1 MGKLRP
7 KNYSIFLFT
16 VLVILAAAVLRQI
29 GFMTEGP
36 MKLFCAILRPLIYI
50 GMFVIWSVSLRR
62 RTIQPQVRRYL
73 TAISTLMVFWLTVRT
88 TKYLFTEDP
97 WTLRHLWYLYYLPM
111 LFIPLLGLLVALSL
125 GKAENFRLPKW
136 TASLFIP
143 SAALFLLVLT
153 NDFHQMVFDFP
164 EDAAVWEN
172 DYSYG
177 VGYFLAV
184 GWMILCALA
193 ALVTMLVKCRIP
205 NSRRV
210 FLMPFLPTLLA
221 LVYGIFDALR
231 LPWLKAIAGD
241 MTVVFCLLFAA
252 VLECCIRCGLI
263 QTNTGYGQLF
273 ETGTIGAQ
281 ITDDAYQIR
290 YASSNAM
297 HLSPDVMRDAE
308 TGSVSLDKNTLLKS
322 SRITGGHVLWQEDIT
337 DMTALLEKLEENR
350 KTIEESNSIEEE
362 NFRTKVKINTL
373 REKSRLYDQLQ
384 KQTASQID
392 LLDGLLNR
400 YEAETDPQSARNLL
414 AKIGV
419 IGVYIKRRGNLIFI
433 GEKTAVTDTAELSVC
448 LEESFISLQLMDVEC
463 ALDIPE
469 GQRIPV
475 KDAARMYD
483 FFQSVTETALDDL
496 HSVWLKGRIAENAV
510 IFCLEVESGIDL
522 SHLAEFADGGS
533 SEDGIWR
540 FTLRAERQVKRH
552 ENLSSFH
559 AGPAVPAA
567 GISVSDRDLLP
578 VSADGRL
585 HRAA

>member
-210 FLMPFLPTLLA
+210 FLLPFLPTLLA

-297 HLSPDVMRDAE
+297 HLSP
-308 TGSVSLDKNTLLKS
+308 
-322 SRITGGHVLWQEDIT
+322 
-337 DMTALLEKLEENR
+337 
-350 KTIEESNSIEEE
+350 
-362 NFRTKVKINTL
+362 
-373 REKSRLYDQLQ
+373 
-384 KQTASQID
+384 
-392 LLDGLLNR
+392 
-400 YEAETDPQSARNLL
+400 ARH
-414 AKIGV
+414 
-419 IGVYIKRRGNLIFI
+419 RR
-433 GEKTAVTDTAELSVC
+433 
-448 LEESFISLQLMDVEC
+448 
-463 ALDIPE
+463 
-469 GQRIPV
+469 
-475 KDAARMYD
+475 
-483 FFQSVTETALDDL
+483 
-496 HSVWLKGRIAENAV
+496 
-510 IFCLEVESGIDL
+510 
-522 SHLAEFADGGS
+522 
-533 SEDGIWR
+533 
-540 FTLRAERQVKRH
+540 
-552 ENLSSFH
+552 
-559 AGPAVPAA
+559 
-567 GISVSDRDLLP
+567 
-578 VSADGRL
+578 
-585 HRAA
+585 

>member
-210 FLMPFLPTLLA
+210 FLLPFLPTLLA

-337 DMTALLEKLEENR
+337 DMTALLEKLEELY
-350 KTIEESNSIEEE
+350 
-362 NFRTKVKINTL
+362 RTYGYCMNTL
-373 REKSRLYDQLQ
+373 HSYEFEGSAGFAKMQSIMQAFRGDVKAFGGKKVVKLLDYAQG
-384 KQTASQID
+384 
-392 LLDGLLNR
+392 LDGLPKSDVLKFLLEGNCSIVVR
-400 YEAETDPQSARNLL
+400 PSGTEPKLKIYISVSAADKEAAEDIEAE
-414 AKIGV
+414 I
-419 IGVYIKRRGNLIFI
+419 
-433 GEKTAVTDTAELSVC
+433 
-448 LEESFISLQLMDVEC
+448 
-463 ALDIPE
+463 
-469 GQRIPV
+469 V
-475 KDAARMYD
+475 KDAEKW
-483 FFQSVTETALDDL
+483 FE
-496 HSVWLKGRIAENAV
+496 
-510 IFCLEVESGIDL
+510 
-522 SHLAEFADGGS
+522 
-533 SEDGIWR
+533 
-540 FTLRAERQVKRH
+540 
-552 ENLSSFH
+552 
-559 AGPAVPAA
+559 
-567 GISVSDRDLLP
+567 
-578 VSADGRL
+578 
-585 HRAA
+585 